1 MDRIPVAGPSITQRE
16 IDYVTNAVTN
26 AWYGNANMYHARF
39 EKAFCEYVG
48 RKYAMALPSATS
60 AIHLSLMAL
69 GVSAGDEVIIPDS
82 TWIAS
87 AAPISYVGA
96 TPVFVDVDEATWCIR
111 PDTFEAAITDRTK
124 AVILVDLYGSM
135 PEMDK
140 LLADCERARHR
151 RDRGCGRGAGIGV
164 LRPRGGRV
172 RRHECVQLPRLE
184 DLDHR

>member
-16 IDYVTNAVTN
+16 IDYVTDAVTN

-39 EKAFCEYVG
+39 EKAFGEYVG

-69 GVSAGDEVIIPDS
+69 GVGPGDEVIIPDS

-87 AAPISYVGA
+87 AAPITMSERRRCLSTWMRRRGA
-96 TPVFVDVDEATWCIR
+96 SGRTPSR
-111 PDTFEAAITDRTK
+111 RRSPRTK

-135 PEMDK
+135 PDMDK
-140 LLADCERARHR
+140 LL
-151 RDRGCGRGAGIGV
+151 
-164 LRPRGGRV
+164 
-172 RRHECVQLPRLE
+172 
-184 DLDHR
+184 